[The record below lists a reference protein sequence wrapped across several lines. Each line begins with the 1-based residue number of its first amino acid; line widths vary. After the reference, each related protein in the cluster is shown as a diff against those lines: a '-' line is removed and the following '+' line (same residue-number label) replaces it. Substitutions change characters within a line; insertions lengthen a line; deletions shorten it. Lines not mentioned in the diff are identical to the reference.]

1 MNNRIIKTVA
11 KRNKRLGRGY
21 GSGKGGHTVGKGQK
35 GQKTR
40 KKLGV
45 LFEGTKVKKSFIK
58 RLPFLRGKG
67 KFSGR
72 VSPLVIDVKLL
83 DKFPA
88 GSKVDINFLVD
99 RGLVDKDKATKR
111 GVKILGNSD
120 MTKKLTVVSP
130 ISKAASNK
138 IIKAGGEVLTGSEVG

>member
-1 MNNRIIKTVA
+1 MNNSILKTVSR
-11 KRNKRLGRGY
+11 KRKRLGRGY

-45 LFEGTKVKKSFIK
+45 LFEGVKVKKSLIK

-72 VSPLVIDVKLL
+72 VKPIIIDLKLL
-83 DKFPA
+83 NDFTN
-88 GSKVDINFLVD
+88 GTKVDINYLVD
-99 RGLVDKDKATKR
+99 RKLVKKAVAAKR
-111 GVKILGNSD
+111 GVKILGNTD
-120 MTKKLTVVSP
+120 ITKKLIVALPVS
-130 ISKAASNK
+130 KTASEK
-138 IIKAGGEVLTGSEVG
+138 IVKAGGKILEV